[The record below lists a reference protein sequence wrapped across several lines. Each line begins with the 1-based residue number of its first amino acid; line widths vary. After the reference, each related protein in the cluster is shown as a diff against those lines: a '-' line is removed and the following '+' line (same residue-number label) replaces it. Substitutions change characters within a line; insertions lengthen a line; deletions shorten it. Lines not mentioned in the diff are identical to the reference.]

1 MMLCEFIER
10 THYEP
15 SYEEYAIIEEAYYD
29 FEGDK
34 NEFCKWFLDAQKRGY
49 WEREYRVRLALKESD
64 CEVRRLKESV
74 LKAEADASEYW
85 GRALKAE
92 RVLRKVRDAIE

>member
-15 SYEEYAIIEEAYYD
+15 SFEEYAIIEEAYYD

-34 NEFCKWFLDAQKRGY
+34 NEFCKWFLDAKKRGY
-49 WEREYRVRLALKESD
+49 WAREYRVRLALKES
-64 CEVRRLKESV
+64 ENEAKRLKESV
-74 LKAEADASEYW
+74 QRIEAWSSDYCRRAVKAEQA
-85 GRALKAE
+85 
-92 RVLRKVRDAIE
+92 LRKVRDALE